1 MVFRKKVVSKSAKYK
16 LKKKRIIQVYL
27 EFVCSFI
34 IMTIEDTNQN
44 RTYFKVFCSYRCH
57 YFESFLLPQLRG
69 ENDSKQSDEL
79 QAK

>member
-1 MVFRKKVVSKSAKYK
+1 MMNLSREHCDAD
-16 LKKKRIIQVYL
+16 LRIIQVYL